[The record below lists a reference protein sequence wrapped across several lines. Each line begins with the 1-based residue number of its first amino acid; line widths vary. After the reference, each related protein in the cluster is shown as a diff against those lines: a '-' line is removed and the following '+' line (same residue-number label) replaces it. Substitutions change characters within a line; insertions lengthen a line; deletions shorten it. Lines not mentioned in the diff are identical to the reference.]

1 MYLQT
6 LSLVEFR
13 NFHRESVSLRPRV
26 NFFVGDNGQGKT
38 NFIEAV
44 HLLSRGQSFRPTETH
59 AFLRKLEIPSVR
71 QTTFALADSQGVDG
85 QVSESFELSAPIA
98 KLKGEFLKGDLSFQV
113 EMVIQGTRKIAFIN
127 GKRVTSAD
135 LMRTFPCVLF
145 SPESLSAIKDGPEQR
160 RILADELILLENP
173 SQAHLLYEF
182 SKCLKSRNRI
192 LRRIANG
199 EGRADE
205 NIGTLESLTKI
216 FLMLATSLTSARI
229 HALLAMHDDFSAAMQ
244 MINDDIN
251 VDISADYLI
260 SGVSAMTWSEDKI
273 FAALQQRQ
281 HELASQECL
290 VGSSLVGPQKHDIKF
305 LFGQN
310 DSRFYCSQGQ
320 QRALI
325 IAFKIAQIVYHGR
338 VHQTY
343 PVLLLD
349 DVLSELDNKKRVNLM
364 RFLESISAQ
373 VLITSTDLTWSD
385 QFAAAMNS
393 IFNVSHGHIGPLAST

>member
-1 MYLQT
+1 MYLQ
-6 LSLVEFR
+6 SLFLAEFR
-13 NFHRESVSLRPRV
+13 NFHHQSVLLRPRV

-59 AFLRKLEIPSVR
+59 AFLRKFEHLPIERRLSSVE
-71 QTTFALADSQGVDG
+71 GG
-85 QVSESFELSAPIA
+85 GELTEEFKNAAPIA
-98 KLKGEFLKGDLSFQV
+98 KLKGQFLKGDLSFQV
-113 EMVIQGTRKIAFIN
+113 ELIIQGTRKLAFIN

-145 SPESLSAIKDGPEQR
+145 SPESLSAIKEGPEQR
-160 RILADELILLENP
+160 RVLADELILLQNP

-192 LRRIANG
+192 LRRLAKG
-199 EGRADE
+199 EGKADE
-205 NIGTLESLTKI
+205 NEGTLASLTKI
-216 FLMLATSLTSARI
+216 FLMLATSLTFGRI
-229 HALLAMHDDFSAAMQ
+229 QGLRAIHDDFAAAMQ
-244 MINDDIN
+244 TINDDLD

-260 SGVSAMTWSEDKI
+260 SGESAMKWSEDKI

-281 HELASQECL
+281 KELATQESL

-373 VLITSTDLTWSD
+373 VLITSTDLTWPD

-393 IFNVSHGHIGPLAST
+393 IFSVSHGHIGPLAST